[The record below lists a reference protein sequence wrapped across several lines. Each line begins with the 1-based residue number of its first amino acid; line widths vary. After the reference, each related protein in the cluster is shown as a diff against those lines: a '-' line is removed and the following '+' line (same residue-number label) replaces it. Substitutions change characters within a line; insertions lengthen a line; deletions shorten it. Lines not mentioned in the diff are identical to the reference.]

1 MLGLEKIN
9 NSKITIKDAEAFIA
23 SIAEESKSIA
33 LMKPTPENAEL
44 CAKEVTKHNKSIKGY
59 TEQINALIG
68 AWDEPLLKVL
78 EPLQT
83 ALNDYMGACVDYQK
97 SVLVAKKEAYK
108 DKAKGSSVGIIGRLY
123 TSKYTTKSGEQRVT
137 CNISISQLKSYY
149 NKEADETS
157 IGGSNKISEP
167 PYLGD
172 EKEADPDHKNDLDEV
187 EDDDLPF

>member
-1 MLGLEKIN
+1 MDIN
-9 NSKITIKDAEAFIA
+9 QVFMTGNLVRDPEGRCVGTDKQFATFTIAVNTRSAKANDNKPEFFSCVANGVTADYV
-23 SIAEESKSIA
+23 
-33 LMKPTPENAEL
+33 MKYL
-44 CAKEVTKHNKSIKGY
+44 R
-59 TEQINALIG
+59 
-68 AWDEPLLKVL
+68 
-78 EPLQT
+78 
-83 ALNDYMGACVDYQK
+83 
-97 SVLVAKKEAYK
+97 
-108 DKAKGSSVGIIGRLY
+108 KGSSVGIIGRLY

-157 IGGSNKISEP
+157 IEGSNKISKP